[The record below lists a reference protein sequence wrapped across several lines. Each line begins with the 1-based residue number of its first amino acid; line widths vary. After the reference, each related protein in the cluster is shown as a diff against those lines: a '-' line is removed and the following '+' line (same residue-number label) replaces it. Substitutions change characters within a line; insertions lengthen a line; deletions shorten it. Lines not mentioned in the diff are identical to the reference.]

1 MGKEHKLMDEIRCE
15 LSRYGAKVFR
25 GNVGRLFTA
34 DGRTVS
40 TGLPVGFSDL
50 FGTLPGGRSFY
61 IECKVKPNKPT
72 KAQLDFITALAG
84 AGAATGVAY
93 SVEEALEICGISPN

>member
-15 LSRYGAKVFR
+15 LSKHGAKVFR

-40 TGLPVGFSDL
+40 TGLPVGFPDL

-72 KAQLDFITALAG
+72 KQQVNFVEILG
-84 AGAATGVAY
+84 RVGAATGVAY
-93 SVEEALEICGISPN
+93 SVEEALEICGITQS